1 MAITCCFIK
10 EQYFIDNAHFS
21 KMLDSS
27 NTGKQ
32 SHRVH
37 LCIQI
42 VADSSTFYLPLRNNL
57 GADVRKFGRIGHSVP
72 TQNRPQAGIDY
83 RYALIVNDS
92 EYIEFPLSQCIP
104 KSQYQKLLTDI
115 SAIETEFGQY
125 VAGFMKAA
133 KKKRIAREPLYR
145 ESSLINFMSELGLAD
160 TDTTL

>member
-21 KMLDSS
+21 KMLDSG

-57 GADVRKFGRIGHSVP
+57 GCAEIRSYWAFRS
-72 TQNRPQAGIDY
+72 N
-83 RYALIVNDS
+83 S
-92 EYIEFPLSQCIP
+92 E
-104 KSQYQKLLTDI
+104 
-115 SAIETEFGQY
+115 
-125 VAGFMKAA
+125 
-133 KKKRIAREPLYR
+133 
-145 ESSLINFMSELGLAD
+145 
-160 TDTTL
+160 